1 MQRKAIY
8 RDDEFEIR
16 PLDVSEAPA
25 LCEAVQ
31 SSLNEIGRWETWC
44 TESFSLEDASNF
56 LQFAETDWAA
66 KNSFN
71 FNIIAI
77 KTGLIV
83 GAVAINCINH
93 RNQMANVGYWVRTD
107 HTRRG
112 IAVLAAKTI
121 VRFAF
126 DRLGLTRLEIV
137 MQEGNLG
144 SQRVAEKL
152 GAQFETLARH
162 RLVYRG
168 EPRAAKIFSLIPE
181 DIISA

>member
-8 RDDEFEIR
+8 RDEEFEIR
-16 PLDVSEAPA
+16 PLDASEAPA

-31 SSLNEIGRWETWC
+31 SSLSEIGRWETWC
-44 TESFSLEDASNF
+44 TESFSLEDASDF
-56 LQFAETDWAA
+56 LKSAESDWTSNNA
-66 KNSFN
+66 FN

-83 GAVAINCINH
+83 GSVAINCINH
-93 RNQMANVGYWVRTD
+93 RNQMANLGYWIRTD

-112 IAVLAAKTI
+112 LGALAAKTTA
-121 VRFAF
+121 RFAF

-144 SQRVAEKL
+144 SQRVAEKV

-168 EPRAAKIFSLIPE
+168 EPRAAKIYSLIPE
-181 DIISA
+181 DFIGS